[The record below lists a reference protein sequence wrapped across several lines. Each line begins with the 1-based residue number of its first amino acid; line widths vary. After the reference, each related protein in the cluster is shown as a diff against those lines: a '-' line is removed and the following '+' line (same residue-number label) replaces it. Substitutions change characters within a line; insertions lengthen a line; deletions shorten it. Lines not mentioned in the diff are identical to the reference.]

1 MLKIFSRKRKMQEII
16 ITLKIQKQQALR
28 LETLSNAI
36 LSLHHSLSSFVE
48 MDKGLGGVELQLK
61 SVEKGSDVF
70 NFLVHIGSL
79 LPPNECISAINAYFE
94 LWHNL
99 KTIKQQSIE
108 QISQEKYIDKAMAKD
123 LANIISLLN
132 IGADAQITN
141 NFNNAHITINQNTFN
156 IYSDNLECIAKIK
169 GFDEKIEAK
178 TIFENMLIEFYQT
191 TNTQKPKA
199 HKAYCYNLSKSA
211 KNIFIDDDQLKQE
224 MLENPYHYEF
234 LVDLEVYKDEN
245 DRIKTYRAYNYKE
258 KIAKQA

>member
-1 MLKIFSRKRKMQEII
+1 MFKIFKERYKMHEII
-16 ITLKIQKQQALR
+16 ITLKIQKQQALH

-36 LSLHHSLSSFVE
+36 LSLHHSVGSFVE
-48 MDKGLGGVELQLK
+48 IDKGLGGVELQLK

-70 NFLVHIGSL
+70 NFIVHIGSL
-79 LPPNECISAINAYFE
+79 LPLNECISAINAYFE
-94 LWHNL
+94 LWQNL

-108 QISQEKYIDKAMAKD
+108 QIQQEKYIDKTMAKD
-123 LANIISLLN
+123 LANIVSLHS
-132 IGADAQITN
+132 IGANAQITN

-156 IYSDNLECIAKIK
+156 IYNDNLECIAKIK

-191 TNTQKPKA
+191 NTQKPKA

-211 KNIFIDDDQLKQE
+211 KNIFIDDERLKQE

>member
-1 MLKIFSRKRKMQEII
+1 
-16 ITLKIQKQQALR
+16 
-28 LETLSNAI
+28 
-36 LSLHHSLSSFVE
+36 

-94 LWHNL
+94 LWYNL

-123 LANIISLLN
+123 LANIISLHN
-132 IGADAQITN
+132 IEAYAQITN
-141 NFNNAHITINQNTFN
+141 NFNNAHITINQNTFK

-199 HKAYCYNLSKSA
+199 HKACCYNLSKSA
-211 KNIFIDDDQLKQE
+211 KNIL
-224 MLENPYHYEF
+224 
-234 LVDLEVYKDEN
+234 
-245 DRIKTYRAYNYKE
+245 
-258 KIAKQA
+258 